1 MAVDLS
7 TPSVPLRVFPLHGI
21 TYDSPGHPGEPICTC
36 PKGPKC
42 DRVGKHPMVKDWRNY
57 DENTKGPSGG
67 YGIPTGHGNGFFAV
81 DLDVGVTKDGTPKD
95 GINRFIALA
104 AGRPVPDTLSVVSP
118 SGGVHLYFRLPPD
131 LYVPK
136 TIGEL
141 GLGIDIIGEGGYVVG
156 PGSPHKKGG
165 VYREEP
171 GPLCD
176 APDWFLPLV
185 VKETK
190 PPKELSTE
198 HRTIEPSSLEGIRAI
213 AWARV
218 YLAGAEP
225 AIEGQDGSGR
235 LFAVCCHLMYSALPL
250 DVLRQLVE
258 EVYNPRCEPPWSTE
272 EIEHKLEDADRIS
285 EEPRGLCSPD
295 FITKMLG
302 RTTNTAAREPD
313 PAHEYTF
320 APGDRSGGETRKA
333 SFGEI
338 VSDLYDQ
345 VGWAGVLMFDSFR
358 DRVVAVNP
366 PMRLDAESSSGLSNN
381 DVQLV
386 RAWLEYHG
394 KKCNA
399 QDVGAAIEAVARRRK
414 FNPIQDMLFSLGWDG
429 VPRLDRVLPDY
440 FQSPDGEYER
450 AIGPRWFISL
460 VARAMEPGCQA
471 DCTLIL
477 EGDQGIGKTSAFRA
491 LMRDPTWYAESSCGV
506 DSKDFFENL
515 RGVWLMGFDEL
526 ASLTRA
532 SIVKV
537 NALLTS
543 TSDRY
548 RQSYGRNSTDHPRVC
563 GFCGSTNGAQYLN
576 DPSGARRFWPVKMLR
591 PIDRQRI
598 INDRDQIWAEA
609 FVRYQSGEEHHVNTP
624 ELLAL
629 CKDEQE
635 ARYEV
640 DGWEEKIQRWFDDPT
655 KFSRTPVAV
664 ETSGVFKGIS
674 AFDGSRGVTTS
685 DVLEHAVGKLV
696 GQWTTGDTMRVGKIL
711 QQRLGMKRTRVRV
724 GKNTLEWRYL
734 FSST

>member
-1 MAVDLS
+1 MAVALPKS
-7 TPSVPLRVFPLHGI
+7 TLRIFPLHGI
-21 TYDSPGHPGEPICTC
+21 VHIPPEQKPACTC
-36 PKGPKC
+36 ALGADCKSI
-42 DRVGKHPMVKDWRNY
+42 GKHPLVSWRSY
-57 DENTKGPSGG
+57 DENSKGPSGG
-67 YGIPTGHGNGFFAV
+67 YGIQTGHFNGIFVV
-81 DLDVGVTKDGTPKD
+81 DLDVSDKKDGVA
-95 GINRFIALA
+95 ALLELS
-104 AGRPVPDTLSVVSP
+104 AGRPIPDTSSVLTP
-118 SGGVHLYFRLPPD
+118 SGGVHLYFTLPAEAN
-131 LYVPK
+131 VPSSRS
-136 TIGEL
+136 EL
-141 GLGIDIIGEGGYVVG
+141 GLGIDVKGEGGYVVG
-156 PGSPHKKGG
+156 PGSPHKTGG
-165 VYREEP
+165 VYQEIP
-171 GPLCD
+171 GPLAD
-176 APDWFLPLV
+176 PPPWLLELV
-185 VKETK
+185 VKK
-190 PPKELSTE
+190 PEPLKLLTTE
-198 HRTIEPSSLEGIRAI
+198 HRTVDPTSPEGVRAV
-213 AWARV
+213 AWAKT
-218 YLAGAEP
+218 YLASAEA
-225 AIEGQDGSGR
+225 AIDGQGGSDR
-235 LFAVCCHLMYSALPL
+235 LFHVGCHLMYSALPL

-258 EVYNPRCEPPWSTE
+258 EVYNPRCEPPWSQK
-272 EIEHKLEDADRIS
+272 EIDHKLTDADRIFDK
-285 EEPRGLCSPD
+285 PRGLCSPN
-295 FITKMLG
+295 FILKMQK
-302 RTTNTAAREPD
+302 RTGDTDAREPD
-313 PAHEYTF
+313 PLHEYTF

-338 VSDLYDQ
+338 VSDLFDH
-345 VGWAGVLMFDSFR
+345 VEWAGVLLFDSFR

-366 PMRLDAESSSGLSNN
+366 PMRLDAETSSGLSNN

-399 QDVGAAIEAVARRRK
+399 QDVGAAVEAVARRRK
-414 FNPIQDMLFSLGWDG
+414 FNPIQDMLFSLEWDG

-450 AIGPRWFISL
+450 SIGPRWFISL

-576 DPSGARRFWPVKMLR
+576 DPAGARRFWPVKMLR

-598 INDRDQIWAEA
+598 IDDRDQIWAEA
-609 FVRYQSGEEHHVNTP
+609 FVRYRGGEEHHVNTP

-640 DGWEEKIQRWFDDPT
+640 DGWEEKIRRWFDDPS
-655 KFSRTPVAV
+655 KFSHTPVI
-664 ETSGVFKGIS
+664 ESGGVFRGIQP
-674 AFDGSRGVTTS
+674 FDGSKGVTTS

-711 QQRLGMKRTRVRV
+711 QQRLNMKRTRVRV